1 MTDTLNIITDADIA
15 VLNAARSILDRVQQE
30 HGFAAQA
37 GIVRAA
43 TYAEAAEH
51 ALFKF
56 INVTH
61 AYTHRALTYE
71 QLHNRLRPVAGETR
85 VPA

>member
-1 MTDTLNIITDADIA
+1 
-15 VLNAARSILDRVQQE
+15 
-30 HGFAAQA
+30 
-37 GIVRAA
+37 VRAA